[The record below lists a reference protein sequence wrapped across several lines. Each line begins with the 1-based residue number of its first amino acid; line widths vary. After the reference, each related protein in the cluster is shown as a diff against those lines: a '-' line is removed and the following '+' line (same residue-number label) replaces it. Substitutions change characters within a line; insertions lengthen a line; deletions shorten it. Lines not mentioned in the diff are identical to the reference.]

1 MTDAFSNYG
10 NLHNWKKVY
19 IQIMFLKKI
28 FFIFLDKFAV
38 FSVWFISLNSLQ
50 GLLPIG
56 HQMPSRHPAEV
67 HLGPKVHCTN

>member
-1 MTDAFSNYG
+1 MTDAFSNYS